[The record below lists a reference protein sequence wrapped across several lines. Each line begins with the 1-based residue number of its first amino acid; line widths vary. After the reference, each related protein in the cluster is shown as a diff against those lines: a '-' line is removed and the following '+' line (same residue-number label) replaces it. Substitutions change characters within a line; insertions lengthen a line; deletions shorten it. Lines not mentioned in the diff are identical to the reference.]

1 MRSRSHPRLRTLAA
15 LALAT
20 VLLLPAPQAEA
31 QVSVQQVTGEL
42 LITNASGKTQRL
54 IRGAQK
60 NGNGWLMFDEGGFSY
75 TPGAFAGTDGGGDG
89 SAPDV
94 IIIEGYQGTDGGG
107 DGSAPDVIIIDGY
120 QGTDGGGDGSGPDV
134 IIIEGYQE
142 VLSILS
148 DQGAVIYHDDV
159 LDVDVFTFPGIS
171 EPLLHFFTL
180 VTTLTHNDRPLVD
193 YLRLIEIPS
202 LGVFDIPNYAPIA
215 PPAPMAFPNDA
226 LHPLDWG
233 MAATGLDKAQWYPA
247 DARRRAKVS
256 LIDSGVGRSE
266 RKHNGLD
273 GTKKQHIQV
282 APTSHQPTDHALGL
296 MSLLADHGNE
306 AEGVVGLLGKWGT
319 TGCFDRTA
327 LTDQKNHKVFS
338 LNVGDLAPVSFY
350 VAQAIVQSIE
360 KNVDVINLSMR
371 LAYSPLV
378 EEAIQK
384 ALDAGIV
391 VVAAAGNYP
400 ESAVVKPT
408 TFPANVDGV
417 IAVGSSQADGTLAPH
432 SATSF
437 SVMAPGV
444 DIVVGGY
451 DGAWR
456 YVNGTS
462 FAAAYVTAAA
472 SLVYSVNPNL
482 TPAEIKA
489 LLESTSAN
497 GHLDAVA
504 ALNAATG
511 QAIEANALLAPY
523 ECLPDDGGIRIN
535 TGGETTASGWS
546 TDAMYAG
553 NSRAYT
559 TSAGGRVAG
568 ATASEAV
575 YRSERYGKT
584 FSYEIP
590 VESGMTYDVK
600 LHFAEIYWKQS
611 NKRIFSVDVEGQ
623 GGLTNYDIFDEVG
636 SMTAVVKSFED
647 VAVRDGA
654 LTLSFTTG
662 KDNAKVSAIEVV
674 PTGEAAPDDVA
685 EERDPIYLNG
695 GPDDITV
702 ADATWLSDAFLT
714 GSSRTYKKNDQAI
727 AGTEAPLVYQS
738 ERYGQA
744 FGYAVPVADGS
755 YTVRIHLAEIYFT
768 DENKRVFSID
778 VENGAATWD
787 DIDLVRD
794 HGAYTAVIKEA
805 TVAVADGSL
814 DIAFTTAKNNA
825 KVAGIE
831 IIPAD
836 ESAGKFSDDVAEAPS
851 GFVLEQN
858 YPNPFNPSTRIRF
871 TLADAQQV
879 SLKVYDML
887 GREVAT
893 LVEGRL
899 GAGTHA
905 ATWDATNMTSGTY
918 LYRLVGPQGA
928 LVQRMTL
935 LK

>member
-1 MRSRSHPRLRTLAA
+1 MLSRSHPRLRTLAA
-15 LALAT
+15 LVLAS

-31 QVSVQQVTGEL
+31 QVSVQQVTGQL
-42 LITNASGKTQRL
+42 VITSASGKTQRL
-54 IRGAQK
+54 MRGAQK
-60 NGNGWLMFDEGGFSY
+60 NGNGWIMFDEGGFAY

-89 SAPDV
+89 SGPDV

-107 DGSAPDVIIIDGY
+107 DGSGPDVIIIDGY

-134 IIIEGYQE
+134 IIIDGYQD

-148 DQGAVIYHDDV
+148 GHGAVIYHDDV
-159 LDVDVFTFPGIS
+159 LDVDVFTFPDID

-180 VTTLTHNDRPLVD
+180 ITTLTHNDRPLVD

-226 LHPLDWG
+226 LYPLDWS

-247 DARRRAKVS
+247 NARKRAKVS
-256 LIDSGVGRSE
+256 LIDSGVAKSE
-266 RKHNGLD
+266 RGHNGLD
-273 GTKKQHIQV
+273 GTKKQHISV
-282 APTSHQPTDHALGL
+282 APTSNQPTDHALGL
-296 MSLLADHGNE
+296 MSLLADRGNE
-306 AEGVVGLLGKWGT
+306 AEGIVGLLGNWGT

-338 LNVGDLAPVSFY
+338 LNVGDIAPVSFY
-350 VAQAIVQSIE
+350 VAQAIVKSIE

-378 EEAIQK
+378 EEAIEK

-400 ESAVVKPT
+400 ESAAVKPT
-408 TFPANVDGV
+408 TFPASVDGV

-432 SATSF
+432 SATGF

-451 DGAWR
+451 NGVWR

-482 TPAEIKA
+482 SPAEVKA
-489 LLESTSAN
+489 LLESTSRN

-504 ALNAATG
+504 ALNAATS
-511 QAIEANALLAPY
+511 QAVDPSLLLAPY
-523 ECLPDDGGIRIN
+523 ECLPDDGAIRIN
-535 TGGETTASGWS
+535 TGGEATTSGWGADDMH
-546 TDAMYAG
+546 TG
-553 NSRAYT
+553 NSRNYT
-559 TSAGGRVAG
+559 TSAPDAISRT
-568 ATASEAV
+568 TASEAV

-590 VESGMTYDVK
+590 VQSGMTYDVK

-611 NKRIFSVDVEGQ
+611 NKRVFSVDVEDQ
-623 GGLTNYDIFDEVG
+623 GGLTDYDIFDEVG
-636 SMTAVVKSFED
+636 GMTAVVERFDD
-647 VAVRDGA
+647 VAVWDDA
-654 LTLSFTTG
+654 LTLSFTTR
-662 KDNAKVSAIEVV
+662 KDNAKIAAIEVI
-674 PTGEAAPDDVA
+674 PTGEAAPDNMAGQA
-685 EERDPIYLNG
+685 EVTYLNG
-695 GPDDITV
+695 GPSDVTV
-702 ADATWLSDAFLT
+702 GDATWLSDAFLT
-714 GSSRTYKKNDQAI
+714 GSSRTYNKSNQAI
-727 AGTEAPLVYQS
+727 AGTDAPVIYQS
-738 ERYGQA
+738 ERYGDT
-744 FGYAVPVADGS
+744 FGYAVPVDDGS
-755 YTVRIHLAEIYFT
+755 YTVRIHLAEIYFA

-778 VENGAATWD
+778 VEDGAASWS

-805 TVAVADGSL
+805 IVAVTDGTL

-831 IIPAD
+831 IIPVD
-836 ESAGKFSDDVAEAPS
+836 ESAGKFSDDVAETPE

-858 YPNPFNPSTRIRF
+858 YPNPFNPSTQIRF
-871 TLADAQQV
+871 TLGEAQQV

-905 ATWDATNMTSGTY
+905 VTWDAAAMTSGTY
-918 LYRLVGPQGA
+918 LYRLVGPQRA
-928 LVQRMTL
+928 QVQRMTL

>member
-1 MRSRSHPRLRTLAA
+1 MFPRSQLQLRTLSSLV
-15 LALAT
+15 LAL
-20 VLLLPAPQAEA
+20 VLVASAPDALA

-42 LITNASGKTQRL
+42 LITSASGKTQRL

-60 NGNGWLMFDEGGFSY
+60 NGNGWAMFDEGGFSY
-75 TPGAFAGTDGGGDG
+75 TLGVFAGTDGGGDG
-89 SAPDV
+89 SGPDV

-107 DGSAPDVIIIDGY
+107 DGSGPDVIIIDGY

-148 DQGAVIYHDDV
+148 DQGAVIYHDAI
-159 LDVDVFTFPGIS
+159 LDVDVFTFPGVN

-180 VTTLTHNDRPLVD
+180 ITTLTHDDRPLVD

-226 LHPLDWG
+226 LYPLDWG

-247 DARRRAKVS
+247 NARRKAKVS
-256 LIDSGVGRSE
+256 LIDSGVARSE
-266 RKHNGLD
+266 RGHNGFD
-273 GTKKQHIQV
+273 GIKKQHIQV
-282 APTSHQPTDHALGL
+282 APTLNQPADHALGL
-296 MSLLADHGNE
+296 LSLLGDHGND
-306 AEGVVGLLGKWGT
+306 AEGVIGLLGKWGT

-338 LNVGDLAPVSFY
+338 LNVGDLAPVSIY
-350 VAQAIVQSIE
+350 VAHAIMKSIE

-400 ESAVVKPT
+400 ESAFSKPT
-408 TFPANVDGV
+408 TFPASIDGV
-417 IAVGSSQADGTLAPH
+417 IAVGSSQTDGTLAAH

-444 DIVVGGY
+444 DVVVGGY
-451 DGAWR
+451 NGAWR

-472 SLVYSVNPNL
+472 SLIYSVNPNL
-482 TPAEIKA
+482 SPADIKTV
-489 LLESTSAN
+489 LESTSNN
-497 GHLDAVA
+497 GHLDVVA

-511 QAIEANALLAPY
+511 QTIDPASLLAPY
-523 ECLPDDGGIRIN
+523 ECLPDDDGLRIN
-535 TGGETTASGWS
+535 TGGDLTASGWS
-546 TDAMYAG
+546 ADDLYTG
-553 NSRAYT
+553 NSGDYT
-559 TSAGGRVAG
+559 TSNGVSG
-568 ATASEAV
+568 ASVSEAV

-590 VESGMTYDVK
+590 VQPGMTYDVK
-600 LHFAEIYWKQS
+600 LHFAEVYWTKK
-611 NKRIFSVDVEGQ
+611 NKRVFSVDVEEQ
-623 GGLTNYDIFDEVG
+623 GGLINYDIFDEVG
-636 SMTAVVKSFED
+636 AMTAVVKTFED
-647 VAVRDGA
+647 IAVWDDA
-654 LTLSFTTG
+654 LTLSFTTR
-662 KDNAKVSAIEVV
+662 KDNAKISAIEVI
-674 PTGEAAPDDVA
+674 PTGEAAPADADVA
-685 EERDPIYLNG
+685 VQATYLNG
-695 GPDDITV
+695 GPSDITV
-702 ADATWLSDAFLT
+702 DDATWISDAFLT
-714 GSSRTYKKNDQAI
+714 GSSNTYKKNNQSI
-727 AGTEAPLVYQS
+727 AGTDTPLVYQS
-738 ERYGQA
+738 ERYGKT
-744 FGYAVPVADGS
+744 FGYAVPVDEGS
-755 YTVRIHLAEIYFT
+755 YTVRIHLAEIYFS
-768 DENKRVFSID
+768 EANKRVFSID
-778 VENGAATWD
+778 VEDGSAAWA

-794 HGAYTAVIKEA
+794 YGAYAAVVKEA
-805 TVAVADGSL
+805 TVSVTDGTL

-825 KVAGIE
+825 KVSGIE
-831 IIPAD
+831 IIPMD
-836 ESAGKFSDDVAEAPS
+836 ESAGKLGDALAETPE

-858 YPNPFNPSTRIRF
+858 YPNPFNPSTQIRF
-871 TLADAQQV
+871 TLGEAQQV

-887 GREVAT
+887 GREVTT
-893 LVEGRL
+893 LVNGRL

-905 ATWDATNMTSGTY
+905 VTWDASAMTSGTY
-918 LYRLVGPQGA
+918 LYRLVGPQHTQ
-928 LVQRMTL
+928 VQRMTL